1 MAEKLTEN
9 DKYGNNAIFL
19 KNNNFTIADD
29 KEGVTRIYGNAVD
42 KLAQFEDTLEK
53 YDIESIEQLDYYL
66 YVFQK
71 MRKEYGKLNQENC
84 KNKKER
90 DIWKRACELAC
101 KDYLDFYCCDYCG
114 GIGEVCENC
123 SAKNEYNADYYY
135 KKAKKELEDEQK

>member
-1 MAEKLTEN
+1 MAERLTEN

-66 YVFQK
+66 DVFQK
-71 MRKEYGKLNQENC
+71 IRKEYGKLNQENC

-90 DIWKRACELAC
+90 DIWQKACELAY
-101 KDYLDFYCCDYCG
+101 KDYLDLYCVNC
-114 GIGEVCENC
+114 CEGYPVGCYDCN
-123 SAKNEYNADYYY
+123 AKNGKDSYYY
-135 KKAKKELEDEQK
+135 YEKAKKELTNE